1 MIFIIVINS
10 FFFIFSVVPLWNF
23 KQSSIELLQ
32 NRNNY
37 SYEIAYKYIYEM
49 EVKLEKT
56 IYKNEVG
63 KIIHENY
70 LTAKNEAKIK
80 VKFENIDSSY
90 KLDGYGKIICPMG
103 KYNPFRLDNNNMEEI
118 INNNFNQAE
127 YDWNLKCYY
136 HRTGHFLTS
145 YLNNGENQIYFLK
158 SDYTYKSEH
167 LKIHNE
173 MYDFKLV
180 NLEYNNDRNPYPMC
194 ALVKWDNYIQFI
206 GTKLN
211 LANNDAIFIQNEIGK
226 TLIEAKKYSQANFL
240 SDTND
245 FFYFTYN
252 NISDFSS
259 GFSTKTVVGQN
270 YFTNDVEV
278 KNNYNSPFEFID
290 EVSWCIRYNFK

>member
-23 KQSSIELLQ
+23 KQSSIDLLQ

-56 IYKNEVG
+56 IYKNEAG

-226 TLIEAKKYSQANFL
+226 TLLCF
-240 SDTND
+240 
-245 FFYFTYN
+245 
-252 NISDFSS
+252 
-259 GFSTKTVVGQN
+259 
-270 YFTNDVEV
+270 
-278 KNNYNSPFEFID
+278 
-290 EVSWCIRYNFK
+290 

>member
-23 KQSSIELLQ
+23 KQSSIDLLQ

-56 IYKNEVG
+56 IYKNEDG
-63 KIIHENY
+63 NIIHENY

-103 KYNPFRLDNNNMEEI
+103 KYNPFRLDNYNMEEI

-158 SDYTYKSEH
+158 SDYTYKSEP

-180 NLEYNNDRNPYPMC
+180 NLENNIDRNPYPMC
-194 ALVKWDNYIQFI
+194 ALVKWDNYIQII

-240 SDTND
+240 SDAND

-259 GFSTKTVVGQN
+259 GYSLKQ
-270 YFTNDVEV
+270 
-278 KNNYNSPFEFID
+278 
-290 EVSWCIRYNFK
+290 